1 MASGKKIYEEDTGDF
16 VSPLECIVGDKKF
29 LLPVIPPYRLA
40 VGGSLPSKKGNHNT
54 DAVILKAGDFSG
66 VEAAKRCREVMSK
79 PVIQYDMDAEL
90 PDPSETNNPGI
101 AGLFAGAQNYS
112 EK

>member
-1 MASGKKIYEEDTGDF
+1 MFTGRAVAALLNKATNEDQTRMSGKVVQTAELSVDYGFTDMNG
-16 VSPLECIVGDKKF
+16 G
-29 LLPVIPPYRLA
+29 IPE
-40 VGGSLPSKKGNHNT
+40 
-54 DAVILKAGDFSG
+54 GDFSD

-79 PVIQYDMDAEL
+79 PLIQYNMDAEL
-90 PDPSETNNPGI
+90 PDPSETNNSCI